1 MQQSNKTSI
10 EIMDIVTDF
19 ATKIGQLA
27 LVCLVLS
34 LLASLGY

>member
-10 EIMDIVTDF
+10 EIMDIVTDL
-19 ATKIGQLA
+19 ATKIAQLG

-34 LLASLGY
+34 LLVCLGY